1 MNVTGCIYWVCWYDV
16 DGAPMCAKG
25 AKVTGP
31 ETIEFRPRWVRR
43 LSSRRP
49 SPMDDRPRRLLS
61 RLLSSFFFQ
70 LATMPGAPSNT
81 DGAGMLIPPQTA
93 A

>member
-1 MNVTGCIYWVCWYDV
+1 
-16 DGAPMCAKG
+16 
-25 AKVTGP
+25 
-31 ETIEFRPRWVRR
+31 
-43 LSSRRP
+43 
-49 SPMDDRPRRLLS
+49 MDDRPRRLLS